1 MLSISETAGGI
12 DMSFY
17 AYFCFYFI
25 SICIYTIVPF
35 FEHFEV
41 LFVLAYLPL
50 VVLDLYKFRSKN
62 LFIVLF
68 SSFLY
73 LLLNQYDTS
82 YYLLYGYSIFTTMFH
97 EINHFLHITEDDYF
111 FDQKRAVFEEDKVP
125 LLKTIITPFL
135 ITLIFIFC
143 IVFDFHLHAVE
154 YAIMLFFI
162 LFFDFNKI
170 FRIFERCVVY
180 HISVNNIF
188 IFQFSKFLDLS
199 RASNFIFSKTGVLT
213 LGNLSVTEIHVEEKK
228 KEKQLIEVL
237 AYAEYYSNNRIG
249 NCIHQYC
256 NDIVK
261 VDEKK
266 IREYQDFQNGVSVL
280 VSKKRYLVGNYEF
293 MMENG
298 IEVEKSLEVGTI
310 LYVAIDK
317 EYIGFVTISDQ
328 ISMKVKKELENIK
341 KLRPVHFTTFSKDNG
356 RITRAVS
363 NTVGIYDCYSEVTL
377 KDRDYWI
384 QYLKEIHP
392 GFQVYI
398 TDEVTSYPFD
408 IKVGYGDLRTNDF
421 DIIVRDHDFSILTL
435 LYQYSLKV
443 SSYKRTWRLL
453 GIFMK
458 FILIFLLLWI
468 RDILVIGSLIVS
480 TAVISL
486 GILIFITFYH
496 RKGVG
501 YEEN

>member
-1 MLSISETAGGI
+1 MDMTLYCSLFLLSIFFYI
-12 DMSFY
+12 ISF
-17 AYFCFYFI
+17 
-25 SICIYTIVPF
+25 TINYSMIF
-35 FEHFEV
+35 FT
-41 LFVLAYLPL
+41 LAYLPL
-50 VVLDLYKFRSKN
+50 VVLCLYKFRTKN

-68 SSFLY
+68 SSILY
-73 LLLNQYDTS
+73 FLLNQYSTS
-82 YYLLYGYSIFTTMFH
+82 YFLFYGYTICTVIFH
-97 EINHFLHITEDDYF
+97 EVNYFLHITEDDYF
-111 FDQKRAVFEEDKVP
+111 FNQNRAVFKEDEVP
-125 LLKTIITPFL
+125 LLKKMITPFL
-135 ITLIFIFC
+135 ITLILVFC
-143 IVFDFHLHAVE
+143 IIFNFHLHAVE
-154 YAIMLFFI
+154 YGIMLFFI
-162 LFFDFNKI
+162 IFFDFNKS

-468 RDILVIGSLIVS
+468 RDILIIGSLIAFTIV
-480 TAVISL
+480 VSL
-486 GILIFITFYH
+486 GVLILITFYC
-496 RKGVG
+496 RKGVSN
-501 YEEN
+501 EKNR